1 MSYILDALKKSD
13 RERRQGKPPGLNSI
27 HDPLSASPKNSSASQ
42 RIKYILTATGLILL
56 ISIPAMTWF
65 STKDFTDSA
74 TPVVIEETRAITT
87 TTTTEPEKNTVSTPT
102 IASTPATTESLRD
115 NNRISP
121 PPPSPITTRSKKL
134 TLLPDQTKPA
144 QEKKTAVS
152 LPDQKPP
159 EIPDIKSLPLSIQ
172 TAIPDLNFAGHTY
185 SDNPD
190 KRMIIINDS
199 ILREG
204 DKLNNTIRLVEI
216 TWTGVILDYNGEQFS
231 VNID

>member
-13 RERRQGKPPGLNSI
+13 RERKQGKPPGLNSI
-27 HDPLSASPKNSSASQ
+27 HDPLSVSPKNSSGSQ
-42 RIKYILTATGLILL
+42 RIKYIFTAIGLILL

-65 STKDFTDSA
+65 STKNFTDSA

-102 IASTPATTESLRD
+102 IASTAATTESLRD
-115 NNRISP
+115 NKISP
-121 PPPSPITTRSKKL
+121 PPPSPITIRSKKL
-134 TLLPDQTKPA
+134 TLPPDQTKPA

-159 EIPDIKSLPLSIQ
+159 KIPDIKSLPLSTQ
-172 TAIPDLNFAGHTY
+172 TAIPDLNLAGHTY
-185 SDNPD
+185 SDDPD

-216 TWTGVILDYNGEQFS
+216 TWTGVILDYNGEQFT